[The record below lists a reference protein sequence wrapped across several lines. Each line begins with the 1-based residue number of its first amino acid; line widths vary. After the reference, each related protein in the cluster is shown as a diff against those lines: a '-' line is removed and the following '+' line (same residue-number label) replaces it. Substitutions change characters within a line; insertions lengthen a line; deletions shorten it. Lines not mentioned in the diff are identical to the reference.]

1 MLGQLQLE
9 VVHARLD
16 ELAKIANERK
26 AECSDTFVT
35 TRGGAGIEFL
45 TQDERAEMHALKMQL
60 PTYAQMRHEARV
72 RIAERVANRRRGRPA
87 VQ

>member
-1 MLGQLQLE
+1 M
-9 VVHARLD
+9 
-16 ELAKIANERK
+16 
-26 AECSDTFVT
+26 T